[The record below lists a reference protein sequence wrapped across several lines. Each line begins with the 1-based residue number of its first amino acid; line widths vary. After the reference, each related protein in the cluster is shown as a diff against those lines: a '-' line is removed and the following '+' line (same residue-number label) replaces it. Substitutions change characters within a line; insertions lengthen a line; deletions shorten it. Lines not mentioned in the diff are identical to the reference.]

1 MGGIG
6 VANRAQ
12 AGGRDARGRDVP
24 PDAVEEPSWA
34 IPVVVIL
41 VVGILSLGFLAYY
54 FAPTVSEIL
63 GHAPKP
69 SQESQPVDVTIAG
82 VRYLIPAN
90 YTRFA
95 YGRRG
100 GMQDKIELYALLPDL
115 KPYEPD
121 NANSFQDYSADSR
134 VAYFDIEI
142 RRDRMTEEERF
153 RKLYLR
159 LVTDNQGSRG
169 PYGLRRYSFDPTTGY
184 RDEELLVKE
193 HDDGTV
199 VVFRCYRELP
209 TVASPTCRRDL
220 ELGDGLAL
228 HYRFMRSQLGQW
240 EEIDQGVRALVQSF
254 VVAPKP
260 Q

>member
-1 MGGIG
+1 MGGS
-6 VANRAQ
+6 AL
-12 AGGRDARGRDVP
+12 AGQRGRSRNDVP
-24 PDAVEEPSWA
+24 ADAIEEPSWA
-34 IPVVVIL
+34 LPIVVIV

-69 SQESQPVDVTIAG
+69 SEESQPVDVTIAG
-82 VRYLIPAN
+82 VRHLIPAN

-100 GMQDKIELYALLPDL
+100 GPQDKVELYALLPDL

-121 NANSFQDYSADSR
+121 NAEAFQDYSADSR

-142 RRDRMTEEERF
+142 RRDRMTEEDRF
-153 RKLYLR
+153 RRVFLK

-169 PYGLRRYSFDPTTGY
+169 PNGLRRYEFDPTTGY
-184 RDEELLVKE
+184 HDEELLVKE

-199 VVFRCYRELP
+199 IVFRCYKQLAK
-209 TVASPTCRRDL
+209 VASPTCRRDL
-220 ELGDGLAL
+220 EIGEGLAL
-228 HYRFMRSQLGQW
+228 HYRFMRSQLSNW
-240 EEIDQGVRALVQSF
+240 EDIDQGIRALVRSF